1 MTLLAAL
8 QEAHAEIANGGP
20 ALTVIE
26 CVAADFGFNEDL
38 LARKFAESYGDPETL
53 KDRLDAAAAAE
64 AAFQVRATAD
74 RIEARARADR
84 ENQILAEFFWNRR
97 A

>member
-26 CVAADFGFNEDL
+26 CVAADYGLDEDL

-53 KDRLDAAAAAE
+53 TERLGAAA
-64 AAFQVRATAD
+64 
-74 RIEARARADR
+74 
-84 ENQILAEFFWNRR
+84 
-97 A
+97 